1 MPALPGAPTLR
12 NTDCLFNARLRPLA
26 PTVPNNNSPLF
37 ITVGVS
43 KTPTQ
48 GCSVGTIAAKC
59 RNASAIFCNN
69 MFRPKLISKSNA
81 KRDQL
86 GFSLIEMAVVLLI
99 IAIVAAFVVPQI
111 MSYMRMYRLGVGGR
125 NVATALQRARYL
137 ATSNNTLAGV
147 LVAEVQRV
155 DIEQYDPMGKEPP
168 QNMGIVKLPDG
179 VTIAS
184 DAPKEIA
191 FDGRGIISPMPKE
204 SPTIRLNGVDGYY
217 LFITVS
223 PTGQVTVSEAKR
235 EDRS

>member
-1 MPALPGAPTLR
+1 MG
-12 NTDCLFNARLRPLA
+12 
-26 PTVPNNNSPLF
+26 TVS
-37 ITVGVS
+37 
-43 KTPTQ
+43 
-48 GCSVGTIAAKC
+48 AKC
-59 RNASAIFCNN
+59 KKASAIVCNN
-69 MFRPKLISKSNA
+69 MFRTKLISNSNA
-81 KRDQL
+81 KRDQR

-147 LVAEVQRV
+147 LVAELRRV
-155 DIEQYDPMGKEPP
+155 NIEQYDPMGNEPP
-168 QNMGIVKLPDG
+168 QNMGFVQLPDG

-204 SPTIRLNGVDGYY
+204 SPKIRLNGLDGYY
-217 LFITVS
+217 LYITVS
-223 PTGQVTVSEAKR
+223 PTGQVTVSEARR